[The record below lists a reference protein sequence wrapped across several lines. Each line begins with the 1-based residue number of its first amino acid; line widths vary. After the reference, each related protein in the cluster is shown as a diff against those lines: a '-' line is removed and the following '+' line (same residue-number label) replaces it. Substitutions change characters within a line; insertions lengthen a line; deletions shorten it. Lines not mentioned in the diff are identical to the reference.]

1 MEKLY
6 SFRKIQYGTCYN
18 CIHCGNIG
26 KADSDRMPIAW
37 CLRMQIIVAPEIK
50 YSCFESK

>member
-1 MEKLY
+1 MKNLY

-26 KADSDRMPIAW
+26 KNSDGMPIAW
-37 CLRMQIIVAPEIK
+37 CYMRQLIVAPEIK